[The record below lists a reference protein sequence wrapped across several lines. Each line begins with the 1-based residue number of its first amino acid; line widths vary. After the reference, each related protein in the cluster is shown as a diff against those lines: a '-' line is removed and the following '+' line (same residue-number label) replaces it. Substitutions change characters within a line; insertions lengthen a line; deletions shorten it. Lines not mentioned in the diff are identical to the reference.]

1 MGARTKLN
9 SVYLTGSLVI
19 AGVLGAVSQSWT
31 AFVVAAVVLIAC
43 SIHDGGIRLK
53 GRRR

>member
-9 SVYLTGSLVI
+9 SVYLTGCLVI
-19 AGVLGAVSQSWT
+19 AGVLGAVSGSWT
-31 AFVVAAVVLIAC
+31 VFVVAAVILIAC
-43 SIHDGGIRLK
+43 SVYDGGIRLR